1 LGSITS
7 PEDRVTQG
15 FGTLDQMAPSFLLK
29 TDTGYMMAIIRG
41 DTRISYRAIKREL
54 GLKNVSLA
62 DPDTVLEVTG
72 VAIGAVSLVNPDIP
86 TLIDRLLLG
95 LDQVYGGSGLERYT
109 LQIRVEDLVRVT
121 GARVFEFASVK
132 PQS

>member
-1 LGSITS
+1 
-7 PEDRVTQG
+7 
-15 FGTLDQMAPSFLLK
+15 MAPSFLLK

-62 DPDTVLEVTG
+62 DSDTFLEVTG

-95 LDQVYGGSGLERYT
+95 LDQVYGGSGIERYT